1 MGRFKNA
8 TFVLQGYVRL
18 PSRILH
24 LSMSSNRIHNKKGPT
39 TKNGTETELLHY
51 RRPMCNFT
59 FVCDLATLSGV
70 SSADIVGDSLDPT
83 QHFQHSPCPMSLK
96 DTPWHYRDICRG
108 RRGPG
113 LGGRKYM
120 HCISLTHTYSLETV
134 RPQILA
140 RKATTRAAPPSPMYS
155 LAKTRAA
162 PPSPMYSL
170 AKTVSVR
177 RSGYARKI
185 NTTRQI
191 IILA

>member
-1 MGRFKNA
+1 
-8 TFVLQGYVRL
+8 
-18 PSRILH
+18 
-24 LSMSSNRIHNKKGPT
+24 
-39 TKNGTETELLHY
+39 
-51 RRPMCNFT
+51 MCNFT

-140 RKATTRAAPPSPMYS
+140 RKATTRVAPPSPMYS

-162 PPSPMYSL
+162 PPSPMYSRENSQYQKEWL
-170 AKTVSVR
+170 RTENKYDTANHHLSMIPTVEHSQNPNREARARRPTSSSVYHALLYCR
-177 RSGYARKI
+177 AV
-185 NTTRQI
+185 
-191 IILA
+191 